1 MSFMRDFL
9 LRGGGAALVGTLW
22 LAALGACEPAGPGV
36 TTTFYDR
43 KIDPILRAG
52 CASSPSG
59 SACHLLQDDRGNAFG
74 NLSFED
80 YAALAKR
87 KDLLLPYGPY
97 AMPGLLLKAL
107 PSFQLGVTDW
117 NDDEPSYVTTDIAH
131 AGGELFDVTS
141 VSFTELSRWISRGAT
156 ANNVLAPSPSRELTP
171 CRSEIGQ
178 DPEFDPATAPSAP
191 DFAAFESGVIP
202 VLGQRCA
209 AGNCHGS
216 PGNSMYLTC
225 GDTPEQVRWNYFVV
239 GDYVS
244 QSPRTSEILRRALD
258 PAAGGTFHEGGTVF
272 DSAQDADYETLLAWA
287 EEKGGPSRDPDEPGF
302 ALFAERVQPMLV
314 KKGCM
319 QLGCHSP
326 TMGHDYRLRGGSAGH
341 FGLPATRRNYE
352 LSLEQLALESSDPNA
367 SRLIRKN
374 LPPFTRGGI
383 VHRGGS
389 LFADAGDVAD
399 CDLTAAVAEPLDE
412 QNPYCVIA
420 AWIAR
425 ERQARMPSDP
435 GMTEIVFVKSR
446 AGTGP
451 ASPQDFERFAPGA
464 DLLRVTATIG
474 ADGFPALTGTP
485 ESLLAGCGLAAGVD
499 VRRPSVSWD
508 GRRIA
513 FSARSSA
520 DTPLRVYV
528 IEGDTCVVEPL
539 IDAPPQDDRG
549 RPLPSN
555 AELVHNFDPT
565 FSPDGRIVFAS
576 TRGNVTNADAFDYQ
590 GPQRSP
596 ADPSRL
602 NANLYVAENG
612 AIRQLTFLLDQEL
625 APSFMLDGRLIFSVE
640 KRSPGFYQLA
650 GRRMNLDGGDY
661 HPLFGQRASVGF
673 NQFTEVVELAD
684 KNLAAIFSSQGAARG
699 AGTLAIINRSLG
711 IDQRSPR
718 SVDYLQNP
726 AAMTWPNESFYQ
738 HSIHLPDPAAT
749 GGLTATR
756 GAYLSPAPLPNGR
769 VLVSYAPDATEL
781 GRLAGSFGLSAVD
794 PLSGARRELL
804 RDADD
809 LLWPV
814 AVYAHAERPIFRSR
828 IDEPNGATVVSTS
841 EERRPFSEVTYLDL
855 PLLSSLLFQNTR
867 SGRPLPDEFGAVE
880 FWQQLPP
887 EAGVRDFASGGAFVT
902 SDEFGSVYAR
912 RRSLGSVL
920 PAARDGSARV
930 RLPGGV
936 ALNLALEVQLDGDA
950 APTLHHQREAMQFY
964 PGEVARQS
972 FRRELFNGVCGSC
985 HGSVSGLENDV
996 ATNPDILTR
1005 ASEVAAR
1012 DLSATP
1018 LTPQRGAVGPI
1029 FQ

>member
-1 MSFMRDFL
+1 MSRVGHFM
-9 LRGGGAALVGTLW
+9 LRARSATLGGSLSLAL
-22 LAALGACEPAGPGV
+22 LGACEPQAPDP
-36 TTTFYDR
+36 TSTFYAR
-43 KIDPILRAG
+43 KIDPILRSG
-52 CASSPSG
+52 CATSPSG
-59 SACHLLQDDRGNAFG
+59 SACHLLQDTRGNAFG
-74 NLSFED
+74 NVSFESYD
-80 YAALAKR
+80 ALTKR
-87 KDLLLPYGPY
+87 PDLLLPYGPY
-97 AMPGLLLKAL
+97 AMPDLLLKAL
-107 PSFQLGVTDW
+107 PSSQLGVTNW
-117 NDDEPSYVTTDIAH
+117 SDDEPSYITTDIAH

-156 ANNVLAPSPSRELTP
+156 ANNSLAQTAPRELTP
-171 CRSEIGQ
+171 CRAELGL
-178 DPEFDPATAPSAP
+178 DPEFDPGSAP
-191 DFAAFESGVIP
+191 AAADFASFEASVNP

-225 GDTPEQVRWNYFVV
+225 GDTPEEVRWNYFVV

-244 QSPRTSEILRRALD
+244 NSPRTSEILRRALD
-258 PAAGGTFHEGGTVF
+258 PSAGGTFHEGGTVF
-272 DSAQDADYETLLAWA
+272 DSAQDEDYQALLAWA
-287 EEKGGPSRDPDEPGF
+287 EEKGGPSREPEEPGF
-302 ALFAERVQPMLV
+302 SLFAERVQPMLV

-352 LSLEQLALESSDPNA
+352 LSLEQISLESSDPNT

-389 LFADAGDVAD
+389 LFADAGNVAD
-399 CDLTAAVAEPLDE
+399 CDLSAALGGALDE
-412 QNPYCVIA
+412 QSPYCVIA

-425 ERQARMPSDP
+425 ERAERMPRDP
-435 GMTEIVFVKSR
+435 GMTEIVYVKSPV
-446 AGTGP
+446 GSGP
-451 ASPQDFERFAPGA
+451 SSPQDFERFAPGA
-464 DLLRVTATIG
+464 DLLRVSATIG
-474 ADGFPALTGTP
+474 ADGFPSLAGAP
-485 ESLLAGCGLAAGVD
+485 ESLLAGCGLGAGVD

-508 GRRIA
+508 GASIA
-513 FSARSSA
+513 FSARTAA
-520 DTPLRVYV
+520 DAPLRIYV
-528 IEGDTCVVEPL
+528 FRAGSCSVESL
-539 IDAPPQDDRG
+539 IDAASIDAG
-549 RPLPSN
+549 GAPLPTN
-555 AELVHNFDPT
+555 GALVHNFDPT

-576 TRGNVTNADAFDYQ
+576 TRGNVTNAAAFDYQ

-612 AIRQLTFLLDQEL
+612 TIRQLTFLLDQEL

-661 HPLFGQRASVGF
+661 HALFGQRASVGF

-684 KNLAAIFSSQGAARG
+684 KNLAAIFSMQGAARG

-711 IDQRSPR
+711 IDQRS
-718 SVDYLQNP
+718 SDSADYLQNP
-726 AAMTWPNESFYQ
+726 AAIDWPNPSFYQ
-738 HSIHLPDPAAT
+738 HSIRLPDAAAT
-749 GGLTATR
+749 GALAATR
-756 GAYLSPAPLPNGR
+756 GAYLSPSALPNGR

-781 GRLAGSFGLSAVD
+781 TAIAGSFGLSVVD
-794 PLSGARRELL
+794 SLTGERRELL

-814 AVYAHAERPIFRSR
+814 AVYAHGARPIFRSR
-828 IDEPNGATVVSTS
+828 IDETNGATNVSTS
-841 EERRPFSEVTYLDL
+841 EARRAYSDVTYLDL

-867 SGRPLPDEFGAVE
+867 SGRPLPSDFGAVQ
-880 FWQQLPP
+880 FWEQLPP
-887 EAGVRDFASGGAFVT
+887 EARVSDFSSGGAFVT
-902 SDEFGSVYAR
+902 HDAFGSVYAR

-920 PAARDGSARV
+920 PAADGSARV

-936 ALNLALEVQLDGDA
+936 PFNLAVQVQLDGDA
-950 APTLHHQREAMQFY
+950 RPTLHHQREAMQFY
-964 PGEVARQS
+964 PGEAAHQS

-1005 ASEVAAR
+1005 ASEVVAR
-1012 DLSATP
+1012 DQDAIELA
-1018 LTPQRGAVGPI
+1018 PQGGVEGPE